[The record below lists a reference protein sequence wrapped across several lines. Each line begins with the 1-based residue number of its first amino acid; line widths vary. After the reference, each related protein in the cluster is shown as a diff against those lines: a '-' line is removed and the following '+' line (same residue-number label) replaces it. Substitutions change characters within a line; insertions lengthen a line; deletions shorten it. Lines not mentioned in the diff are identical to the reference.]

1 MRQIPKYVE
10 NLLLRRKKLAEQLLE
25 VCSEVDNYCDKI
37 GVDMNDTNAS
47 ILSDVTIYYEP
58 WNAID
63 NTKNAI
69 INALNTNN

>member
-37 GVDMNDTNAS
+37 GVDTNDTDAS
-47 ILSDVTIYYEP
+47 ILSDVTIYFEP
-58 WNAID
+58 WDAID

-69 INALNTNN
+69 INALNSKN